1 MAKQHHFWLPRL
13 NDRSGPLYLAIADA
27 LAADIETGQLNAG
40 DRLPSQRG
48 LAEALKID
56 FTTVGRAFAEARRRG
71 LIDAAAGRGS
81 FVRGL
86 PPMDMTSGK
95 ASIDM
100 TMNLPPQPA
109 SAALR
114 SRIESG
120 LKTVLSRPDFFSLLT
135 YRDAAGAIADR
146 EAGARWLMPRLG
158 SLEPGLVL
166 IASGA
171 QVAMLAALS
180 SLATAGDVV
189 LTEVLTYSGLRNLAA
204 QFGLRL
210 QGVAMDAEGLLP
222 DALEQA
228 CKTYQAKALYCTP
241 SLHNPT
247 TATMSAR
254 RRSDIAAVAKRYGLP
269 IVEDDTYGRLLRDAP
284 PPLAHFAPDITIYIG
299 GLAKVLTPMLRVA
312 YLVAPD
318 AVLAARLTTALRATT
333 GMAPPL
339 MVALATQW
347 IESGMADDILLALRQ
362 EAMARQRIA
371 KTLLQG
377 SRYQTQPEAHHLW
390 LDLPPEWPR
399 LDFVMQ
405 LQSQGLAIVPSDAF
419 TVTGPSPEAVRL
431 CLGAA
436 ADQNV
441 LHQGLAIL
449 ADCLSH
455 RRKVASPA
463 IVSSVI

>member
-1 MAKQHHFWLPRL
+1 MANQRQFWLPRL

-27 LAADIETGQLNAG
+27 LAADIEAG
-40 DRLPSQRG
+40 RLTAGERLPSQRG

-71 LIDAAAGRGS
+71 LIDAAPGRGS

-86 PPMDMTSGK
+86 PPVATTGSK
-95 ASIDM
+95 SSIDM

-109 SAALR
+109 GAALR
-114 SRIESG
+114 SRVESG
-120 LKTVLSRPDFFSLLT
+120 LKTVLARPDFFALLT
-135 YRDAAGAIADR
+135 YRDAAGAVADR
-146 EAGARWLMPRLG
+146 EAGARWLKPRLG
-158 SLEPGLVL
+158 ALAPATVL

-189 LTEVLTYSGLRNLAA
+189 LTEGLTYPGLRSLSA
-204 QFGLRL
+204 QLGLRL

-222 DALEQA
+222 EALEKA
-228 CKTYQAKALYCTP
+228 CETYQAKALYCTP

-247 TATMSAR
+247 TATMSAQR
-254 RRSDIAAVAKRYGLP
+254 RRDIAAVAKRYKLP
-269 IVEDDTYGRLLRDAP
+269 IVEDDTYGLLLREAP
-284 PPLAHFAPDITIYIG
+284 PPLAHFAPDLTVYIG
-299 GLAKVLTPMLRVA
+299 TLAKVLTPMLRVA
-312 YLVAPD
+312 YVVVPEAT
-318 AVLAARLTTALRATT
+318 LAARLTTALRATT

-347 IESGMADDILLALRQ
+347 IENGMADDILLALRQ

-371 KTLLQG
+371 KTLLQDNP
-377 SRYQTQPEAHHLW
+377 YQTQPESHHLW
-390 LDLPPEWPR
+390 LDLPPDWPR
-399 LDFVMQ
+399 LDFVAQM
-405 LQSQGLAIVPSDAF
+405 QSQGLAIVPSDAF
-419 TVTGPSPEAVRL
+419 AVTTPAPEAVRL

-436 ADQNV
+436 ADQHV

-449 ADCLSH
+449 ADTLRH
-455 RRKVASPA
+455 REKIALAA
-463 IVSSVI
+463 IV